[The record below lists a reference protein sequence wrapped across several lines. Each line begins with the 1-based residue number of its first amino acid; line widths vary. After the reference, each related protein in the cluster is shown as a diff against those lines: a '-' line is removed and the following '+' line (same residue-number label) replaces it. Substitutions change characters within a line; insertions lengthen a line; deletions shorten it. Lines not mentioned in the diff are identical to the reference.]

1 MPKLTF
7 GSMSRNIN
15 CAVMAVVIIQL
26 LSLAAVHFSGY
37 SAYAFLVSGIVCV
50 FAGAFAIL
58 FLRSSTVK
66 PLKNISA
73 ILKYG
78 DLSKK
83 LPASAD
89 DEISDMSDKYNQ
101 LAKNLAGMLSD
112 TKQTGLRMAVES
124 AKVSKRVKD
133 SYDSAREQ
141 GALADV
147 IFSSSDEVSKAV
159 NEVSQNASNIAASTS
174 QNLQTAGLSLAELED
189 VKRQMVEVAERVSGF
204 SITVNELNINSEK
217 IKDIVLLIKDISDQT
232 NLLAL
237 NAAIEA
243 ARAGEQGRG
252 FAVVADEVRKLAER
266 VKGATEEIS
275 LNINKMLQRVQATL
289 KETGEIKEYMD
300 RTRDTVSKTSEH
312 FAGMVNDF
320 ENNNAQLG
328 RIASAIEELSQTNVE
343 IGGQVKDIHTL
354 SLKVAQN
361 LEESTKFSSDLS
373 QIAEGM
379 LENVSQFRIG
389 YGSIE
394 ETIETAKQFRDLIE
408 RKFQEA
414 HGKGINIFDS
424 SYRPVPNTRPQK
436 LITVYNDWA
445 DAELRPVLDKGVE
458 AVKGCIYFSVSDVN
472 GYVPT
477 HPTRSSKPM
486 TGNYESDLLNSRH
499 QRIMFNNDTEK
510 RRSKNE
516 RPFLLQTYSRDTG
529 QVINDL
535 SMPLYIDGRHWGG
548 IIVGIDPAGLLDK

>member
-7 GSMSRNIN
+7 GSLSNNISG
-15 CAVMAVVIIQL
+15 AILAVVIIQL
-26 LSLAAVHFSGY
+26 LSLVAIHLAGY
-37 SAYAFLVSGIVCV
+37 SIYAALASGVGCII
-50 FAGAFAIL
+50 AGTGAML
-58 FLRSSTVK
+58 FLRSSAVK

-73 ILKYG
+73 LIKDG
-78 DLSKK
+78 DLSRK
-83 LPASAD
+83 LPASTG
-89 DEISDMSDKYNQ
+89 DEIGELSDRYNQ
-101 LAKNLAGMLSD
+101 LVRNISGILSD
-112 TKQTGLRMAVES
+112 TKQTGLKIAVES

-133 SYDSAREQ
+133 SYDSAKEQ
-141 GALADV
+141 GNLADV
-147 IFSSSDEVSKAV
+147 ILSGSAGVSKAV
-159 NEVSQNASNIAASTS
+159 NEVSQNAANIAASTS

-189 VKRQMVEVAERVSGF
+189 VKRQMVEVTERVSGF
-204 SITVNELNINSEK
+204 SVTVNELNKNSEK

-275 LNINKMLQRVQATL
+275 VNINQMLQRVQATM

-300 RTRDTVSKTSEH
+300 RTRDTVSKTAQQ
-312 FAGMVNDF
+312 FGVMVSDF
-320 ENNNAQLG
+320 ENNNSQLS
-328 RIASAIEELSQTNVE
+328 RIASAIEGLSQTNVE
-343 IGGQVKDIHTL
+343 IDGQVNNIHEL
-354 SLKVAQN
+354 SLKVARN
-361 LEESTKFSSDLS
+361 LQESTKFSSDLS
-373 QIAEGM
+373 QIAENM

-389 YGSIE
+389 YGSME
-394 ETIETAKQFRDLIE
+394 ETIEVVRLYRDLSQ
-408 RKFQEA
+408 RKLQEA
-414 HGKGINIFDS
+414 YSKGVNVFDS
-424 SYRPVPNTRPQK
+424 NYRPVPNTRPQK
-436 LITVYNDWA
+436 LVTVYNDWA
-445 DAELRPVLDKGVE
+445 DGELRPVFDKGVE

-486 TGNYESDLLNSRH
+486 TGNYESDLMNSRH

-510 RRSKNE
+510 RRSKNV

-529 QVINDL
+529 QIINDL
-535 SMPLYIDGRHWGG
+535 SMPIYVDGRHWGG
-548 IIVGIDPAGLLDK
+548 VIVGIDPAALLDK